1 MLRTKI
7 VKDRIIFQVEMRL
20 NEELVL
26 VDITYSG
33 GENDEL
39 EFEYAQVSEENS
51 FDYEKEQTLN
61 KVLENGAEE
70 YLVKTLMDHYQK
82 EGVINFI
89 PGEYQF

>member
-7 VKDRIIFQVEMRL
+7 VKDGIIFQVEMRL

-61 KVLENGAEE
+61 KVLENGAVED
-70 YLVKTLMDHYQK
+70 LVKTLMDHYQK
-82 EGVINFI
+82 EGVINFV